1 MRTHQV
7 AANTPANGLRIV
19 DVKRSHESLSVKR
32 VVRAGRIIE
41 RDEELPL
48 MASWH

>member
-1 MRTHQV
+1 V

-19 DVKRSHESLSVKR
+19 DVERSHESLSVER

-41 RDEELPL
+41 QDEELPL
-48 MASWH
+48 TVSWH